1 MTMTLP
7 ASPIPS
13 RLGTAL
19 RYTGAFIAGFASVAI
34 LSMAADAVLHST
46 GIYPN
51 DGSVG
56 SDGNLA
62 FALAYRTAFTVFGGW
77 LAARLAPAHGL
88 RLAIILGAV
97 GTLAATGGAIAMW
110 GVGHHWYPV
119 ALAAL
124 ALPST
129 ALGGWL
135 FTRAS
140 R

>member
-1 MTMTLP
+1 MTLTMNAP
-7 ASPIPS
+7 APS
-13 RLGTAL
+13 DRWL

-34 LSMAADAVLHST
+34 LSMATDAILHST
-46 GIYPN
+46 GIYPT

-56 SDGNLA
+56 SDANLA
-62 FALAYRTAFTVFGGW
+62 VALAYRTAFTVLGGFIAAW
-77 LAARLAPAHGL
+77 LAPGNKL
-88 RLAIILGAV
+88 RLSIILGVV
-97 GTLAATGGAIAMW
+97 GTIAATAGAIAMW
-110 GVGHHWYPV
+110 SVGHNWYPV

-129 ALGGWL
+129 AFGGWL

>member
-1 MTMTLP
+1 MTMTATSP
-7 ASPIPS
+7 APNF
-13 RLGTAL
+13 RWL
-19 RYTGAFIAGFASVAI
+19 RYAGAFVAGFATVAI
-34 LSMAADAVLHST
+34 LSMATDAVLHST
-46 GIYPN
+46 GIYPK

-56 SDGNLA
+56 SDANLA
-62 FALAYRTAFTVFGGW
+62 FALAYRTVFTVLGGY
-77 LAARLAPAHGL
+77 LAARLAPANGL
-88 RLAIILGAV
+88 RLSIILGVV
-97 GTLAATGGAIAMW
+97 GTIAATAGAVAMW
-110 GVGHHWYPV
+110 NVGHNWYAI

>member
-1 MTMTLP
+1 MTMTVT
-7 ASPIPS
+7 SPTPNL
-13 RLGTAL
+13 RWL
-19 RYTGAFIAGFASVAI
+19 RYTGAFVAGFATVAI
-34 LSMAADAVLHST
+34 LSMATDAVLHAT
-46 GIYPN
+46 GIFPT

-56 SDGNLA
+56 TDANLA
-62 FALAYRTAFTVFGGW
+62 LALAYRTAFTVLGGYI
-77 LAARLAPAHGL
+77 AARLAPANGL
-88 RLAIILGAV
+88 RLAIILGIV
-97 GTLAATGGAIAMW
+97 GTIAAAAGAIAMW
-110 GVGHHWYPV
+110 DVGHNWYAV

>member
-1 MTMTLP
+1 MTMTAP
-7 ASPIPS
+7 SPTVSFRP
-13 RLGTAL
+13 L
-19 RYTGAFIAGFASVAI
+19 RYAGAFIAGFATVAV
-34 LSMAADAVLHST
+34 LSMLTDAVLHST
-46 GIYPN
+46 GIYPT

-56 SDGNLA
+56 SDANLA
-62 FALAYRTAFTVFGGW
+62 FALAYRTAFTVLGGYI
-77 LAARLAPAHGL
+77 AARLAPANGL
-88 RLAIILGAV
+88 RMSVILGIV
-97 GTLAATGGAIAMW
+97 GTLAATAGAVAMW
-110 GVGHHWYPV
+110 SVGHHWYPV

>member
-1 MTMTLP
+1 MTMTATSP
-7 ASPIPS
+7 APS
-13 RLGTAL
+13 FRWL
-19 RYTGAFIAGFASVAI
+19 RYGAAFVAGFATVAI
-34 LSMAADAVLHST
+34 LSMATDAVLHASN
-46 GIYPN
+46 IYPN
-51 DGSVG
+51 DGTAG

-62 FALAYRTAFTVFGGW
+62 FALAYRTVFTVVGGYV
-77 LAARLAPAHGL
+77 AAWLAPANKL
-88 RLAIILGAV
+88 RLSVILGAI
-97 GTLAATGGAIAMW
+97 GTVFAVLGAVTMSHL
-110 GVGHHWYPV
+110 GHNWYPV

>member
-1 MTMTLP
+1 MTLTANSP
-7 ASPIPS
+7 APS
-13 RLGTAL
+13 HRWLRTA
-19 RYTGAFIAGFASVAI
+19 GAFIAGFATVAV
-34 LSMAADAVLHST
+34 LSMATDAVLHST

-56 SDGNLA
+56 SDANLA
-62 FALAYRTAFTVFGGW
+62 FALAYRTAFTVLGGYV
-77 LAARLAPAHGL
+77 AAWLAPANKL
-88 RLAIILGAV
+88 RLSIILGIV
-97 GTLAATGGAIAMW
+97 GTLAAIAGAVAMW
-110 GVGHHWYPV
+110 SVGHNWYPV

-129 ALGGWL
+129 TLGGWL

>member
-1 MTMTLP
+1 MTMTAP
-7 ASPIPS
+7 SPTVSFRP
-13 RLGTAL
+13 L
-19 RYTGAFIAGFASVAI
+19 RYAGAFIAGFATVAV
-34 LSMAADAVLHST
+34 LSMLTDTVLHST
-46 GIYPN
+46 GIYPT

-56 SDGNLA
+56 SDANLA
-62 FALAYRTAFTVFGGW
+62 FALAYRTAFTILGGYI
-77 LAARLAPAHGL
+77 AARLAPAHGL
-88 RLAIILGAV
+88 RMSVILGIV
-97 GTLAATGGAIAMW
+97 GTLAATAGAVAMW
-110 GVGHHWYPV
+110 SVGHHWYPV

>member
-1 MTMTLP
+1 MTMTNP
-7 ASPIPS
+7 SASGS
-13 RLGTAL
+13 RWL
-19 RYTGAFIAGFASVAI
+19 RYAGAFVAGFASVAI

-51 DGSVG
+51 DGSAG
-56 SDGNLA
+56 SDASLA
-62 FALAYRTAFTVFGGW
+62 FALAYRTAFTVLGGFI
-77 LAARLAPAHGL
+77 AAWLAPANKL

-97 GTLAATGGAIAMW
+97 GTVAATAGAIAMW
-110 GVGHHWYPV
+110 DIGHNWY
-119 ALAAL
+119 AISL
-124 ALPST
+124 ALLAVPST

>member
-1 MTMTLP
+1 MTMTMNTP
-7 ASPIPS
+7 APS
-13 RLGTAL
+13 HRWL
-19 RYTGAFIAGFASVAI
+19 RYGGAFIAGFATVAV

-56 SDGNLA
+56 SDLNLA
-62 FALAYRTAFTVFGGW
+62 FALAYRTAFTVLGGFI
-77 LAARLAPAHGL
+77 AAWLAPANKL
-88 RLAIILGAV
+88 RLSVILGIVGTAFAILGAV
-97 GTLAATGGAIAMW
+97 AMW
-110 GVGHHWYPV
+110 SVGHNWYPV

>member
-1 MTMTLP
+1 MTT
-7 ASPIPS
+7 ASLTTASSS
-13 RLGTAL
+13 RLGTVV
-19 RYTGAFIAGFASVAI
+19 RYGAAFVAGFATVAV
-34 LSMAADAVLHST
+34 LSMATDAVFHAT
-46 GIYPN
+46 GIYPT

-56 SDGNLA
+56 SDANLA
-62 FALAYRTAFTVFGGW
+62 LALAYRTAFTVLGGYI
-77 LAARLAPAHGL
+77 AAWLAPANKL
-88 RLAIILGAV
+88 RLSVILGIV
-97 GTLAATGGAIAMW
+97 GTLAAIAGAVAMW
-110 GVGHHWYPV
+110 SVGHNWYPV

>member
-1 MTMTLP
+1 MTVTATIAPAP
-7 ASPIPS
+7 AS
-13 RLGTAL
+13 RWL
-19 RYTGAFIAGFASVAI
+19 RYSAAFVAGFATVAV
-34 LSMAADAVLHST
+34 LSMAADAVLHAT
-46 GIYPN
+46 GIYPT

-56 SDGNLA
+56 TDTNLA
-62 FALAYRTAFTVFGGW
+62 FALGYRTVFTVLGGYV
-77 LAARLAPAHGL
+77 AAWLAPANKL
-88 RLAIILGAV
+88 RLAIILGIV
-97 GTLAATGGAIAMW
+97 GTLAAIAGTVAMW
-110 GVGHHWYPV
+110 HVGHHWYAV

>member
-1 MTMTLP
+1 MTMTAP
-7 ASPIPS
+7 SPTVSFRP
-13 RLGTAL
+13 L
-19 RYTGAFIAGFASVAI
+19 RYAGAFIAGFATVAV
-34 LSMAADAVLHST
+34 LSMLTDTVLHST
-46 GIYPN
+46 GIYPT

-56 SDGNLA
+56 SDANLVL
-62 FALAYRTAFTVFGGW
+62 ALAYRTAFTVLGGYI
-77 LAARLAPAHGL
+77 AARLAPAHGL
-88 RLAIILGAV
+88 RLSVILGIV
-97 GTLAATGGAIAMW
+97 GTLAATAGAVAMW
-110 GVGHHWYPV
+110 SVGHHWYPV

>member
-1 MTMTLP
+1 MTTISLTRP
-7 ASPIPS
+7 APS
-13 RLGTAL
+13 RTITTL
-19 RYTGAFIAGFASVAI
+19 RYAGAFVVGFASVAI
-34 LSMAADAVLHST
+34 LSMATDAVLHSS
-46 GIYPN
+46 GIFPT

-62 FALAYRTAFTVFGGW
+62 FALAYRTAFTVLGGYI
-77 LAARLAPAHGL
+77 AARLAPANGL
-88 RLAIILGAV
+88 RLSIILGIV
-97 GTLAATGGAIAMW
+97 GTLAAVGGAIAMW
-110 GVGHHWYPV
+110 SVGHNWYPV
-119 ALAAL
+119 ALAVL

>member
-1 MTMTLP
+1 MTMTATSP
-7 ASPIPS
+7 APS
-13 RLGTAL
+13 LRWL
-19 RYTGAFIAGFASVAI
+19 RYAGAFVAGFATVAV
-34 LSMAADAVLHST
+34 LSMATDAVLHST
-46 GIYPN
+46 GVYPT

-56 SDGNLA
+56 SDANLA
-62 FALAYRTAFTVFGGW
+62 FALAYRTAFTVLGGFV
-77 LAARLAPAHGL
+77 AAWLAPANKL

-97 GTLAATGGAIAMW
+97 GTVFAVLGAVAMW
-110 GVGHHWYPV
+110 SVGHNWYPV

-129 ALGGWL
+129 TLGGWL

>member
-1 MTMTLP
+1 MTATAP
-7 ASPIPS
+7 APS
-13 RLGTAL
+13 LCWL
-19 RYTGAFIAGFASVAI
+19 RYTGAFVAGFATVAV
-34 LSMAADAVLHST
+34 LSMATDAALHST
-46 GIYPN
+46 GIYPT

-56 SDGNLA
+56 SDANLA
-62 FALAYRTAFTVFGGW
+62 FALAYRTAFTVLGGYV
-77 LAARLAPAHGL
+77 AAWLAPANKL
-88 RLAIILGAV
+88 RLSIILGIV
-97 GTLAATGGAIAMW
+97 GTVAAVAGAIAMW
-110 GVGHHWYPV
+110 SVGHNWYPV

>member
-1 MTMTLP
+1 MTMTATAAAP
-7 ASPIPS
+7 A
-13 RLGTAL
+13 RRWL
-19 RYTGAFIAGFASVAI
+19 RTTGAFIAGFATVAV
-34 LSMAADAVLHST
+34 LSMATDAVLHST

-56 SDGNLA
+56 SDANLA
-62 FALAYRTAFTVFGGW
+62 FALAYRTAFTILGGFIAAW
-77 LAARLAPAHGL
+77 LAPTNKL
-88 RLAIILGAV
+88 RLSIILGIV
-97 GTLAATGGAIAMW
+97 GTLAAIAGALAMW
-110 GVGHHWYPV
+110 SIGHNWYAI

>member
-1 MTMTLP
+1 MTTIALGHP
-7 ASPIPS
+7 APS
-13 RLGTAL
+13 RAITAL
-19 RYTGAFIAGFASVAI
+19 RYAGAFVVGFASVAI
-34 LSMAADAVLHST
+34 LSMATDAVLHSS

-56 SDGNLA
+56 SDSNLA
-62 FALAYRTAFTVFGGW
+62 LALAYRTAFTVLGGYI
-77 LAARLAPAHGL
+77 AAWLAPANKL
-88 RLAIILGAV
+88 RMSIILGAA
-97 GTLAATGGAIAMW
+97 GTLAAIGGAVAMW
-110 GVGHHWYPV
+110 SVGHNWYPV